1 MVLLTGL
8 ETLGG
13 HYRMCVELV
22 GLIVPSPSGVGL
34 GRQLKMKFFIR
45 ETG

>member
-13 HYRMCVELV
+13 HYWMCVELV
-22 GLIVPSPSGVGL
+22 GTVATKLKWEQYQLVL
-34 GRQLKMKFFIR
+34 GQSYL
-45 ETG
+45 TLG